1 MNFIKTTLIGG
12 LIFLVPLIVLI
23 VVIGQAIGVL
33 IVVAEPIAELIPAE
47 TVAGIALVNL
57 IALGAVILLCF
68 LAGLVAR
75 SAAARKLTDMAES
88 KVLQKIPGYTIIKGI
103 ASGISPY
110 EDAHLTPVLVTFD
123 DCMRFGL
130 EVERIGEERVV
141 VYFPGSPNAWSGIV
155 NIVMAKQ
162 VRPVDV
168 PIMSVFEHA
177 ERLGKGAHEMLAGE
191 LQSAEARSAS

>member
-103 ASGISPY
+103 ASASKSS
-110 EDAHLTPVLVTFD
+110 
-123 DCMRFGL
+123 
-130 EVERIGEERVV
+130 
-141 VYFPGSPNAWSGIV
+141 GS
-155 NIVMAKQ
+155 
-162 VRPVDV
+162 
-168 PIMSVFEHA
+168 
-177 ERLGKGAHEMLAGE
+177 
-191 LQSAEARSAS
+191 ARSASSSISRDRRTPGRVLSTSSWRNRSGLLMSPSCRSSSMRNGSGRARTRCWPGSCSLPKHGAPAKLNQRAIFPRQTTSS